1 MPLDINALRA
11 KLKGMEE
18 GKPKSKKWKPKDEH
32 IVRCLPLPGDPD
44 DIALVL
50 KWHYGMA
57 DGRQMYC
64 PTTHGE
70 SCPFCDFAQTL
81 RGWKDD
87 DGNDKTDAARKADWE
102 WFKKLD
108 AAVKHYIPV
117 IVRKEK
123 DGEYEGPYLW
133 ELTPKTHTS
142 VFKVVC
148 DDERNDGHPAGG
160 GLAILTSLEHGVDL
174 KVELKK
180 AGQKGNTTSYDLT
193 EATARTK
200 MTPVLKG
207 VDKAA
212 IKKMMDSIP
221 TLADIGTP
229 ISTAEANI
237 HFKKWESTFDKDAVS
252 ADAGLEVGGEK
263 AAANSSEEVAT
274 GGLKTDDV
282 ISKLEALMA
291 KKPAK
296 ETAAE

>member
-1 MPLDINALRA
+1 MTLDINALRA

-32 IVRCLPLPGDPD
+32 IVRCLPIPGED
-44 DIALVL
+44 DLGMVL
-50 KWHYGMA
+50 KWHYEMA

-81 RGWKDD
+81 RGWKDE

-108 AAVKHYIPV
+108 AAVKHYIPI

-133 ELTPKTHTS
+133 ELTPKTYTS

-148 DDERNDGHPAGG
+148 DDERNDGHPDKG
-160 GLAILTSLEHGVDL
+160 GLRILTSLEHGVDI

-180 AGQKGNTTSYDLT
+180 KGQKGNTTNYDLT

-212 IKKMMDSIP
+212 IKKMMDAIP
-221 TLADIGTP
+221 SLADIGSP
-229 ISTAEANI
+229 ISTAEAMV
-237 HFKKWESTFDKDAVS
+237 HFKKWESTFDKDAVTT
-252 ADAGLEVGGEK
+252 DAGIEVGGEK